1 MPTVPSSFVPQAN
14 LQDGGEVPLQAPGV
28 EPVRN
33 LAADQQVQLGEAMT
47 RAGNVAWNVGSNIQ
61 DKIDEAGAKAADV
74 QFLQS
79 TQQLLNGQN
88 GYMNMQGVDAESN
101 FQAVNDAM
109 IQSASG
115 IADGLKNDTQKQM
128 FKQAASRNLLA
139 FQGQILNHRN
149 KQVQVLAVT
158 AAEARTNE
166 YVGLAVNDYNKR
178 NQAADVVVNG
188 VTTKIPVGSFNANV
202 GVAMAEVREIGRLQ
216 GFAENSAQMKQ
227 LETKVWSQ
235 VATGV
240 TNRLMIDGKYQ
251 SAMNYVKEQ
260 NKAGHLDTNTADSLL
275 KSIDANIDR
284 IAPTEIAS
292 NIWST
297 GVADSQTTGG
307 YQLPIEGAKMTI
319 PEDGAE
325 YGIDIDAAPGTPVL
339 APFDGTITSVA
350 TTNGVTDI
358 VMTMDDGVMVKMSGL
373 ADADMIEAGQR
384 MVVGEQL
391 STARKEPMR
400 YEMTKNGKSIDP
412 RNANNENPKINREK
426 AKPPETVQEALKLVT
441 EQITDPTLRAR
452 AKASVIEQNEQ
463 QQAYAKEQYMQIYN
477 SVTDMNVAEIN
488 PVLFSKLSPKDQQFA
503 LAKQRERNDLDFEVQ
518 LAENPE
524 ILTKEWVFEN
534 RELMTKKTY
543 SDLLTKI
550 NSKDFAQT
558 QAKEKFDNEIFEI
571 ELINSGRANLV
582 YPKSE
587 EDKIARLILQ
597 RKTKDRINQSGAK
610 TPLEVREVMDRL
622 FLDTASVSD
631 ALDDTTNVIVGSMT
645 EAQRTN
651 AYYTINGVEISLAVY
666 RDWERRGN
674 AQLLQNKKDLAQ
686 KELEI
691 QQKENPNVKIKAKEV
706 RLDEDEKMTQEEI
719 MRWYNLE
726 TQKTRPEPQRQM
738 NHGRAGS
745 FRGFG
750 L

>member
-14 LQDGGEVPLQAPGV
+14 LQDGGDVPLQAPGV

-33 LAADQQVQLGEAMT
+33 LAADQEVQLGEAMT
-47 RAGNVAWNVGSNIQ
+47 RAGNVAWSVGSNIR
-61 DKIDEAGAKAADV
+61 DAIDEAGAKAADV

-79 TQQLLNGQN
+79 IQQLLNGQN

-139 FQGQILNHRN
+139 FQGQVLNHRN

-178 NQAADVVVNG
+178 NQTADVVVNG

-202 GVAMAEVREIGRLQ
+202 GVAMAEVKEIGRLQ

-260 NKAGHLDTNTADSLL
+260 NKANHLDTNTADSLL

-284 IAPTEIAS
+284 VAPSEIAS

-297 GVADSQTTGG
+297 GIADSQTTGG
-307 YQLPIEGAKMTI
+307 FQMPMVGTITI
-319 PEDGAE
+319 PEGGAQN
-325 YGIDIDAAPGTPVL
+325 GIYIDAAPDTDVL
-339 APFDGTITSVA
+339 SPFDGMVESV
-350 TTNGVTDI
+350 TTTDGVTDI
-358 VMTMDDGVMVKMSGL
+358 VMVMDDGVKIKMSGL
-373 ADADMIEAGQR
+373 ASADMVEVGQR
-384 MVVGEQL
+384 LVTGEVL

-400 YEMTKNGKSIDP
+400 YQAEKNGKPIDP
-412 RNANNENPKINREK
+412 RNLNSQNPNINRENV
-426 AKPPETVQEALKLVT
+426 KPPETRQEALRLVT
-441 EQITDPTLRAR
+441 EQVSNPAMRAR
-452 AKASVIEQNEQ
+452 AKASVIEQDEQ
-463 QQAYAKEQYMQIYN
+463 KQAYEKEQYKAMFN
-477 SVTDMNVAEIN
+477 SVMSGDPSKID
-488 PVLFSKLSPKDQQFA
+488 PVTYGLLKPSDQKLVTEKIQ
-503 LAKQRERNDLDFEVQ
+503 KENDLNFQVQ

-524 ILTKEWVFEN
+524 ILTKEWLFEN
-534 RELMTKKTY
+534 RDFMSRETY
-543 SDLLTKI
+543 TSLTKEL
-550 NSKDFAQT
+550 NTKDFAAT
-558 QAKEKFDNEIFEI
+558 QAKASFDVGILEV
-571 ELINSGRANLV
+571 ELINSGRSNLV
-582 YPKSE
+582 NPKSD

-597 RKTKDRINQSGAK
+597 QSIKDAVYQSKAK
-610 TPLEVREVMDRL
+610 TPLEVREVIDRV
-622 FLDTASVSD
+622 FLDTASVGD
-631 ALDDTTNVIVGSMT
+631 AGFDTTNVIVKSMT
-645 EAQRTN
+645 EEKRTT
-651 AYYTINGVEISLAVY
+651 AYYTIQGVEIPLSVY
-666 RDWERRGN
+666 RDYERRGN

-691 QQKENPNVKIKAKEV
+691 QQKENPNIKIKAKEI

-719 MRWYNLE
+719 MKWYNLE
-726 TQKTRPEPQRQM
+726 TPPPEKR
-738 NHGRAGS
+738 RRT

-750 L
+750 NE

>member
-14 LQDGGEVPLQAPGV
+14 LQDGGDVPLQAPGV

-33 LAADQQVQLGEAMT
+33 LAADQEVQLGEAMT

-61 DKIDEAGAKAADV
+61 DAIDEAGAKAADV

-166 YVGLAVNDYNKR
+166 YVGLAVNDYDKR
-178 NQAADVVVNG
+178 NQTADVVVNG

-202 GVAMAEVREIGRLQ
+202 GVAMAEVKEIGRLQ
-216 GFAENSAQMKQ
+216 GFAENSAQMKE

-240 TNRLMIDGKYQ
+240 TSRLMIDGKYQ

-260 NKAGHLDTNTADSLL
+260 NKAGHLDMKTADSLM
-275 KSIDANIDR
+275 SSVDANIKR
-284 IAPTEIAS
+284 IAPTQIAS
-292 NIWST
+292 NIWSS
-297 GVADSQTTGG
+297 GIADSQTTGG
-307 YQLPIEGAKMTI
+307 YQLPIDGAKMTI

-339 APFDGTITSVA
+339 APFDGTVTSIA

-373 ADADMIEAGQR
+373 ADANMVEAGQR
-384 MVVGEQL
+384 LVTGEQL

-400 YEMTKNGKSIDP
+400 YEMTKNGKLIDP

-426 AKPPETVQEALKLVT
+426 AKPPETLQDALRLVT
-441 EQITDPTLRAR
+441 EQVSDPAMRAQ
-452 AKASVIEQNEQ
+452 AKASVIKQHDQ
-463 QQAYAKEQYMQIYN
+463 QQAYAKEQYLAVFN
-477 SVTDMNVAEIN
+477 SVIDKNVAEIN
-488 PVLFSKLSPKDQQFA
+488 PVLFGQLSPEDQELFTK
-503 LAKQRERNDLDFEVQ
+503 KQRERNDLDFEVQ
-518 LAENPE
+518 LAQNPK
-524 ILTKEWVFEN
+524 ILTPEWLKDN
-534 RELMTKKTY
+534 APNMTKQTY
-543 SDLLTKI
+543 VSLLKEM
-550 NSKDFAQT
+550 NSKDFKENQN
-558 QAKEKFDNEIFEI
+558 QASFDAGVLDV
-571 ELINSGRANLV
+571 ELINNGLSDLV
-582 YPKSE
+582 DSKN
-587 EDKIARLILQ
+587 EDKKRQYLILSQ
-597 RKTKDRINQSGAK
+597 SIKQAIYVEQKGRKPLDPNEKRDIIRKKLLDRATVTIGWDNPGVPVA
-610 TPLEVREVMDRL
+610 
-622 FLDTASVSD
+622 
-631 ALDDTTNVIVGSMT
+631 SMT
-645 EAQRTN
+645 AEQLRSAIYPIAGIDIPAQDYALIVQAAGANTLSDQEIAQ
-651 AYYTINGVEISLAVY
+651 AYK
-666 RDWERRGN
+666 
-674 AQLLQNKKDLAQ
+674 QM
-686 KELEI
+686 
-691 QQKENPNVKIKAKEV
+691 KAK
-706 RLDEDEKMTQEEI
+706 K
-719 MRWYNLE
+719 
-726 TQKTRPEPQRQM
+726 
-738 NHGRAGS
+738 
-745 FRGFG
+745 
-750 L
+750 

>member
-14 LQDGGEVPLQAPGV
+14 LQDGGDVPLQAPGV

-33 LAADQQVQLGEAMT
+33 LAADQEVQLGEAMT

-61 DKIDEAGAKAADV
+61 DAIDEAGAKAADV

-79 TQQLLNGQN
+79 IQQLLNGQN

-101 FQAVNDAM
+101 FQAVNDSM

-178 NQAADVVVNG
+178 NQTADVVVNG

-202 GVAMAEVREIGRLQ
+202 GVAMAEVKEIGRLQ

-260 NKAGHLDTNTADSLL
+260 NKANHLDTNTADSLL

-284 IAPTEIAS
+284 VAPSEIAS

-307 YQLPIEGAKMTI
+307 FQMPMVGTITI
-319 PEDGAE
+319 PEGGAQN
-325 YGIDIDAAPGTPVL
+325 GIYIDAAPGTDVL
-339 APFDGTITSVA
+339 SPFDGVVELIT
-350 TTNGVTDI
+350 TTDGVTEI
-358 VMTMDDGVMVKMSGL
+358 VMKMDDGVMVKMSGL
-373 ADADMIEAGQR
+373 ASADMVEAGQR
-384 MVVGEQL
+384 LVTGEVL

-400 YEMTKNGKSIDP
+400 YQAEKNGKAIDP
-412 RNANNENPKINREK
+412 RNLNSQNPNINREN
-426 AKPPETVQEALKLVT
+426 AKPPETEQEARKIAT
-441 EQITDPTLRAR
+441 EQIPDPAMRAQ
-452 AKASVIEQNEQ
+452 AIASITKQNEQ
-463 QQAYAKEQYMQIYN
+463 QQAYAKEQYMELFN
-477 SVTDMNVAEIN
+477 SVIDMNVAEMN
-488 PVLFSKLSPKDQQFA
+488 PILFGRLSPKDQRFA
-503 LAKQRERNDLDFEVQ
+503 LVEQRERNDLDFEVQ

-524 ILTKEWVFEN
+524 ILTEEWVFKN

-543 SDLLTKI
+543 SDLRKKI

-610 TPLEVREVMDRL
+610 TPLEVREVMDRV
-622 FLDTASVSD
+622 FLDTASVGD
-631 ALDDTTNVIVGSMT
+631 AGADTTNVIVASMT
-645 EAQRTN
+645 EAQRTT
-651 AYYTINGVEISLAVY
+651 AYYTINGLEIPLAVY
-666 RDWERRGN
+666 GDIERKGN
-674 AQLLQNKKDLAQ
+674 AKAL
-686 KELEI
+686 ELK
-691 QQKENPNVKIKAKEV
+691 QAKNPNIKGLK
-706 RLDEDEKMTQEEI
+706 LDEDEKVTQEEVVQAYKA
-719 MRWYNLE
+719 MTE
-726 TQKTRPEPQRQM
+726 KTKVKTQLSKPNRMP
-738 NHGRAGS
+738 
-745 FRGFG
+745 GFEI
-750 L
+750 

>member
-14 LQDGGEVPLQAPGV
+14 LQDGNMVPLQAPGV

-33 LAADQQVQLGEAMT
+33 IAADQQVQLGQAMT

-61 DKIDEAGAKAADV
+61 DAIDEAGAKAADV

-178 NQAADVVVNG
+178 NQTADVVVNG
-188 VTTKIPVGSFNANV
+188 VSTKIPVGSFNANV
-202 GVAMAEVREIGRLQ
+202 GVAMAEVKEIGRLQ
-216 GFAENSAQMKQ
+216 GFAENSVQMKE

-260 NKAGHLDTNTADSLL
+260 NKAGHLDMKTADSLMS
-275 KSIDANIDR
+275 SIDANIDR
-284 IAPTEIAS
+284 IAPTQIAS

-297 GVADSQTTGG
+297 GIGDSQTTGG

-325 YGIDIDAAPGTPVL
+325 YGIDIDAPPSTPVL
-339 APFDGTITSVA
+339 SPFDGTVTSIA

-373 ADADMIEAGQR
+373 ADADMVEAGQR

-426 AKPPETVQEALKLVT
+426 AKPPETLQDALRLVT
-441 EQITDPTLRAR
+441 EQVTDPTMRAR
-452 AKASVIEQNEQ
+452 AKASVTEQYEQ
-463 QQAYAKEQYMQIYN
+463 QQAYAKEQYQAIFN
-477 SVTDMNVAEIN
+477 SVIDKNVDEIN
-488 PVLFSKLSPKDQQFA
+488 PEIFGKLKPADREFFTKK
-503 LAKQRERNDLDFEVQ
+503 LKERNDLDFEVQ
-518 LAENPE
+518 LAENPQ
-524 ILTKEWVFEN
+524 ILTKEWLFEN
-534 RELMTKKTY
+534 RKDMTTQTYISLTKELNSAGFKDKQSDAKVNADQLNETLYRNGLNDLANPKSGDAAQASASLYLRNSINQQIAIEQTRTKQKLSTDQIQEIIDKNIMNRGTKMGMWGGAGDKPIASLKRSEQAELGGDAFVSVQGINIPIADYKSAYNSYVKKHKRDPSDFELMGVFKIMQSNTK
-543 SDLLTKI
+543 
-550 NSKDFAQT
+550 
-558 QAKEKFDNEIFEI
+558 
-571 ELINSGRANLV
+571 
-582 YPKSE
+582 
-587 EDKIARLILQ
+587 
-597 RKTKDRINQSGAK
+597 
-610 TPLEVREVMDRL
+610 
-622 FLDTASVSD
+622 
-631 ALDDTTNVIVGSMT
+631 
-645 EAQRTN
+645 
-651 AYYTINGVEISLAVY
+651 
-666 RDWERRGN
+666 
-674 AQLLQNKKDLAQ
+674 
-686 KELEI
+686 
-691 QQKENPNVKIKAKEV
+691 
-706 RLDEDEKMTQEEI
+706 
-719 MRWYNLE
+719 
-726 TQKTRPEPQRQM
+726 
-738 NHGRAGS
+738 
-745 FRGFG
+745 
-750 L
+750 

>member
-14 LQDGGEVPLQAPGV
+14 LQDGGDVPLQAPGV

-33 LAADQQVQLGEAMT
+33 LAADQEVQLGEAMT

-61 DKIDEAGAKAADV
+61 DAIDEAGAKAADV

-79 TQQLLNGQN
+79 IQQLLNGQN

-101 FQAVNDAM
+101 FQAVNDSM

-178 NQAADVVVNG
+178 NQTADVVVNG

-260 NKAGHLDTNTADSLL
+260 NKANHLDTNTADSLL

-284 IAPTEIAS
+284 VAPSEIAS

-307 YQLPIEGAKMTI
+307 FQMPMVGTITI
-319 PEDGAE
+319 PEGGAQN
-325 YGIDIDAAPGTPVL
+325 GIYIDAAPGTDVL
-339 APFDGTITSVA
+339 SPFDGVVELIT
-350 TTNGVTDI
+350 TTDGVTEI
-358 VMTMDDGVMVKMSGL
+358 VMKMDDGVMVKMSGL
-373 ADADMIEAGQR
+373 ASADMVEAGQR
-384 MVVGEQL
+384 LVTGEVL

-400 YEMTKNGKSIDP
+400 YQAEKNGKAIDP
-412 RNANNENPKINREK
+412 RNLNSQNPNINREN
-426 AKPPETVQEALKLVT
+426 AKPPETEQEARKIAT
-441 EQITDPTLRAR
+441 EQIPDPAMRAQ
-452 AKASVIEQNEQ
+452 AIASITKQNEQ
-463 QQAYAKEQYMQIYN
+463 QQAYAKEQYMELFN
-477 SVTDMNVAEIN
+477 SVIDMNVAEMN
-488 PVLFSKLSPKDQQFA
+488 PILFGRLSPKDQRFA
-503 LAKQRERNDLDFEVQ
+503 LVEQRERNDLDFEVQ

-524 ILTKEWVFEN
+524 ILTEEWVFKN

-543 SDLLTKI
+543 SDLRKKI

-610 TPLEVREVMDRL
+610 TPLEVREVMDRV
-622 FLDTASVSD
+622 FLDTASVGD
-631 ALDDTTNVIVGSMT
+631 AGADTTNVIVASMT
-645 EAQRTN
+645 EAQRTT
-651 AYYTINGVEISLAVY
+651 AYYTINGLEIPLAVY
-666 RDWERRGN
+666 GDIERKGN
-674 AQLLQNKKDLAQ
+674 AKAL
-686 KELEI
+686 ELK
-691 QQKENPNVKIKAKEV
+691 QAKNPNIKGLK
-706 RLDEDEKMTQEEI
+706 LDEDEKVTQEEVVQAYKA
-719 MRWYNLE
+719 MTE
-726 TQKTRPEPQRQM
+726 KTKVKTQLSKPNRMP
-738 NHGRAGS
+738 
-745 FRGFG
+745 GFEI
-750 L
+750 

>member
-33 LAADQQVQLGEAMT
+33 LAADQEVQLGEAMT

-61 DKIDEAGAKAADV
+61 DAIDEAGAKAADV

-101 FQAVNDAM
+101 FQAVNDSM

-139 FQGQILNHRN
+139 FQGQVLNHRN

-178 NQAADVVVNG
+178 NQTADVVVNG

-202 GVAMAEVREIGRLQ
+202 GVAMAEVKEIGRLQ

-284 IAPTEIAS
+284 VAPSEIAS

-307 YQLPIEGAKMTI
+307 FQMPMVGTITI
-319 PEDGAE
+319 PEDGAQN
-325 YGIDIDAAPGTPVL
+325 GIYIDAAPDTDVL
-339 APFDGTITSVA
+339 SPFDGVVELIT
-350 TTNGVTDI
+350 TTDGVTEI
-358 VMTMDDGVMVKMSGL
+358 VMKMDDGVMIKMSGL
-373 ADADMIEAGQR
+373 ASADMVEAGQR
-384 MVVGEQL
+384 LVTGEVL

-400 YEMTKNGKSIDP
+400 YQAFKNNKPIDP
-412 RNANNENPKINREK
+412 RNLNSQNPNINREN
-426 AKPPETVQEALKLVT
+426 AKPPETEQEARKIAT
-441 EQITDPTLRAR
+441 EQIPDPAMRAQ
-452 AKASVIEQNEQ
+452 AIASITKQNEQ
-463 QQAYAKEQYMQIYN
+463 QQAYAKEQYMEIYN
-477 SVTDMNVAEIN
+477 SVIDMNVAEMN
-488 PVLFSKLSPKDQQFA
+488 PILFGRLSPKDQQFA
-503 LAKQRERNDLDFEVQ
+503 LKEQRERNDLDFEVQ

-534 RELMTKKTY
+534 RELMTKQTY

-610 TPLEVREVMDRL
+610 TPLEVREVMDRV
-622 FLDTASVSD
+622 FLDTASVGVAGS
-631 ALDDTTNVIVGSMT
+631 DTTNVIVGSMT
-645 EAQRTN
+645 EAQRTT
-651 AYYTINGVEISLAVY
+651 AYYTINGLEIPLAVY
-666 RDWERRGN
+666 GDIERKGN
-674 AQLLQNKKDLAQ
+674 AKAL
-686 KELEI
+686 ELK
-691 QQKENPNVKIKAKEV
+691 QAKNPNIKGLK
-706 RLDEDEKMTQEEI
+706 LDEDEKVTQEEVVQAYKA
-719 MRWYNLE
+719 MTE
-726 TQKTRPEPQRQM
+726 KTKVKTQLSKPNRMP
-738 NHGRAGS
+738 
-745 FRGFG
+745 GFEI
-750 L
+750 

>member
-1 MPTVPSSFVPQAN
+1 MPTVPSSFVPQVN
-14 LQDGGEVPLQAPGV
+14 TQDGGMVPLQAPGV

-33 LAADQQVQLGEAMT
+33 IAADQQVQMGQAMT

-61 DKIDEAGAKAADV
+61 DAIDEAGAKAADV

-101 FQAVNDAM
+101 FQAVNDSM

-166 YVGLAVNDYNKR
+166 YVGLAVNDYDKR
-178 NQAADVVVNG
+178 NQTADVVVNG

-284 IAPTEIAS
+284 VAPSEIAS

-307 YQLPIEGAKMTI
+307 FQMPMVGAITI
-319 PEDGAE
+319 PEGGAQN
-325 YGIDIDAAPGTPVL
+325 GIYIDAAPDTDVL
-339 APFDGTITSVA
+339 SPFDGVVESIT
-350 TTNGVTDI
+350 TTDGVTEI
-358 VMTMDDGVMVKMSGL
+358 VMKMDDGVMVKMSGL
-373 ADADMIEAGQR
+373 ASADMVEAGQR
-384 MVVGEQL
+384 LVTGEVL

-400 YEMTKNGKSIDP
+400 YQAEKNGKAIDP
-412 RNANNENPKINREK
+412 RNLNSQNPNINREN
-426 AKPPETVQEALKLVT
+426 AKPPETEQEARKIAT
-441 EQITDPTLRAR
+441 EQIPDPAMRAQ
-452 AKASVIEQNEQ
+452 AIASITKQYEQ
-463 QQAYAKEQYMQIYN
+463 QQAYAKEQYMEVYN
-477 SVTDMNVAEIN
+477 SVIDMDVAKIN
-488 PVLFSKLSPKDQQFA
+488 PALWNKLSPKDQRLA
-503 LAKQRERNDLDFEVQ
+503 LEEQRKRNDLDFELQ

-534 RELMTKKTY
+534 RELMTKQTRI
-543 SDLLTKI
+543 DLLTKI
-550 NSKDFAQT
+550 NSAGFKDKQSD
-558 QAKEKFDNEIFEI
+558 AKVNADQLNET
-571 ELINSGRANLV
+571 LYRNGLNDLAN
-582 YPKSE
+582 PKSG
-587 EDKIARLILQ
+587 DAAQASASLYLRNS
-597 RKTKDRINQSGAK
+597 INQQIAIEQTRTKQKLSTDQIQEIIDKNIMNRGTKMGMWGGAGDK
-610 TPLEVREVMDRL
+610 PI
-622 FLDTASVSD
+622 ASLKRSEQAELGGDAFVSVQGINIPIAD
-631 ALDDTTNVIVGSMT
+631 YKS
-645 EAQRTN
+645 
-651 AYYTINGVEISLAVY
+651 AYNSYVKKHKRDPSDFELMGVFKIMQSK
-666 RDWERRGN
+666 
-674 AQLLQNKKDLAQ
+674 NK
-686 KELEI
+686 
-691 QQKENPNVKIKAKEV
+691 
-706 RLDEDEKMTQEEI
+706 
-719 MRWYNLE
+719 
-726 TQKTRPEPQRQM
+726 
-738 NHGRAGS
+738 
-745 FRGFG
+745 
-750 L
+750 

>member
-14 LQDGGEVPLQAPGV
+14 LQDGGDVPLQAPGV

-61 DKIDEAGAKAADV
+61 DAIDEAGAKAADV

-101 FQAVNDAM
+101 FQAVNDSM

-139 FQGQILNHRN
+139 FQGQVLNHRN

-178 NQAADVVVNG
+178 NQTADVVVNG

-216 GFAENSAQMKQ
+216 GFAENSAQMKE
-227 LETKVWSQ
+227 LERKVWSQ
-235 VATGV
+235 VTTGV

-307 YQLPIEGAKMTI
+307 FQMPMVGTITI
-319 PEDGAE
+319 PEGGAQN
-325 YGIDIDAAPGTPVL
+325 GIYIDAAPDTDVL
-339 APFDGTITSVA
+339 SPFDGVVELIT
-350 TTNGVTDI
+350 TTDGVTDI
-358 VMTMDDGVMVKMSGL
+358 VMIMDDGVKIKMSGL
-373 ADADMIEAGQR
+373 ASADMVEAGQR
-384 MVVGEQL
+384 LVTGEVL

-400 YEMTKNGKSIDP
+400 YQAFKNNKPIDP
-412 RNANNENPKINREK
+412 RNLNSQNPNINREN
-426 AKPPETVQEALKLVT
+426 AKPPETEQEARKIAT
-441 EQITDPTLRAR
+441 KQIPDLAMRAQ
-452 AKASVIEQNEQ
+452 AIASITKQYEQ
-463 QQAYAKEQYMQIYN
+463 QQAYAKEQYMEVFN
-477 SVTDMNVAEIN
+477 SVIDMNVAEMN
-488 PVLFSKLSPKDQQFA
+488 PILFGRLSPKDQRLA
-503 LAKQRERNDLDFEVQ
+503 LAEQRKRNDLDFELQ

-534 RELMTKKTY
+534 RELMTKQTRI
-543 SDLLTKI
+543 DLLTKI
-550 NSKDFAQT
+550 NSAGFKDKQSD
-558 QAKEKFDNEIFEI
+558 AKVNADQLNET
-571 ELINSGRANLV
+571 LYRNGLNDLANPNSGDVAQASASLYLRN
-582 YPKSE
+582 S
-587 EDKIARLILQ
+587 
-597 RKTKDRINQSGAK
+597 INQQINIEQTRLKRKLSIDEVQEIIDKNIMNRGTKMGMWGGAGDK
-610 TPLEVREVMDRL
+610 PI
-622 FLDTASVSD
+622 ASLKRSEQAELGGDAFVSVQGINIPIAD
-631 ALDDTTNVIVGSMT
+631 YKS
-645 EAQRTN
+645 
-651 AYYTINGVEISLAVY
+651 AYNSYVKKHKRDPSDFELMGVFKIM
-666 RDWERRGN
+666 
-674 AQLLQNKKDLAQ
+674 Q
-686 KELEI
+686 K
-691 QQKENPNVKIKAKEV
+691 QTK
-706 RLDEDEKMTQEEI
+706 
-719 MRWYNLE
+719 
-726 TQKTRPEPQRQM
+726 
-738 NHGRAGS
+738 
-745 FRGFG
+745 
-750 L
+750 

>member
-1 MPTVPSSFVPQAN
+1 
-14 LQDGGEVPLQAPGV
+14 
-28 EPVRN
+28 
-33 LAADQQVQLGEAMT
+33 VQLGEAMT

-61 DKIDEAGAKAADV
+61 DAIDEAGAKAADV

-115 IADGLKNDTQKQM
+115 IADGLKNNTQKQM

-149 KQVQVLAVT
+149 KQVQVLAIT
-158 AAEARTNE
+158 SAEARTNE

-178 NQAADVVVNG
+178 NQTADVVVNG

-240 TNRLMIDGKYQ
+240 TNRLMIDGKLQ

-307 YQLPIEGAKMTI
+307 FQMPMVGAITI
-319 PEDGAE
+319 PEGGAE
-325 YGIDIDAAPGTPVL
+325 NGVYIDAAPGTDVFS
-339 APFDGTITSVA
+339 PFDGMVESV
-350 TTNGVTDI
+350 TTTDGVTDI
-358 VMTMDDGVMVKMSGL
+358 VMVMDDGVKIKMSGL
-373 ADADMIEAGQR
+373 ASADMVEPGQR
-384 MVVGEQL
+384 LVTGEPL
-391 STARKEPMR
+391 STARKEPMQ
-400 YEMTKNGKSIDP
+400 YQAEKNGKPIDP
-412 RNANNENPKINREK
+412 RNLNSQNPNINREN
-426 AKPPETVQEALKLVT
+426 AKPPATEREARKIAT
-441 EQITDPTLRAR
+441 DQTPDPTLRAQVL
-452 AKASVIEQNEQ
+452 ASVTKQYEQ
-463 QQAYAKEQYMQIYN
+463 QQAYAKEQYMEVFN
-477 SVTDMNVAEIN
+477 SVIDMNVAEIN
-488 PVLFSKLSPKDQQFA
+488 PILFGRLSPADQRFA
-503 LAKQRERNDLDFEVQ
+503 LAEQRERNDLDFEVQ

-543 SDLLTKI
+543 IDLTKES
-550 NSKDFAQT
+550 NSAEFKNKQSD
-558 QAKEKFDNEIFEI
+558 AKVNADQLNET
-571 ELINSGRANLV
+571 LYRNGLNDLAS
-582 YPKSE
+582 PKSGDDAQASASLYLRNSINQQIAIE
-587 EDKIARLILQ
+587 QTRLKRKPTIDEIQKIIDRNIINRGTIEYFLSDIPGKMPIASLSRAQQAERSGEAFVPIQGIDIPLEDYKGVYNSLVKKYGRQPSDFELLKVFANTQ
-597 RKTKDRINQSGAK
+597 RKPK
-610 TPLEVREVMDRL
+610 
-622 FLDTASVSD
+622 
-631 ALDDTTNVIVGSMT
+631 
-645 EAQRTN
+645 
-651 AYYTINGVEISLAVY
+651 
-666 RDWERRGN
+666 
-674 AQLLQNKKDLAQ
+674 
-686 KELEI
+686 
-691 QQKENPNVKIKAKEV
+691 
-706 RLDEDEKMTQEEI
+706 
-719 MRWYNLE
+719 
-726 TQKTRPEPQRQM
+726 
-738 NHGRAGS
+738 
-745 FRGFG
+745 
-750 L
+750 

>member
-33 LAADQQVQLGEAMT
+33 LAADQEIQMGQAMT

-61 DKIDEAGAKAADV
+61 DAIDEAGAKAADV

-139 FQGQILNHRN
+139 FQGQVLNHRN
-149 KQVQVLAVT
+149 KQVQVLAIT
-158 AAEARTNE
+158 SAEARTNE

-178 NQAADVVVNG
+178 NQTADVVVNG

-284 IAPTEIAS
+284 VAPTEIAS

-307 YQLPIEGAKMTI
+307 FQMPMVGAITI
-319 PEDGAE
+319 PEGGAKNGV
-325 YGIDIDAAPGTPVL
+325 YIDAAPGTDVL
-339 APFDGTITSVA
+339 SPFDGMVESV
-350 TTNGVTDI
+350 TTTDGVTDI
-358 VMTMDDGVMVKMSGL
+358 VMVMDDGVKIKMSGL
-373 ADADMIEAGQR
+373 ASADMVEVGQR
-384 MVVGEQL
+384 LVTGEPL
-391 STARKEPMR
+391 STAREEPMQ
-400 YEMTKNGKSIDP
+400 YQAEKNGKPIDP
-412 RNANNENPKINREK
+412 RNLNSQNPNINREN
-426 AKPPETVQEALKLVT
+426 AKPPETEQEALKIAT
-441 EQITDPTLRAR
+441 EQIPDLTMRAR
-452 AKASVIEQNEQ
+452 AKASIIEQREQ
-463 QQAYAKEQYMQIYN
+463 QQAYAKEQYMAVFN
-477 SVTDMNVAEIN
+477 SVIDMNVAEIN
-488 PVLFSKLSPKDQQFA
+488 PALYNKLSPKDKQFV
-503 LAKQRERNDLDFEVQ
+503 LAEQRKRNDLDFEVQ

-524 ILTKEWVFEN
+524 ILTEEWVFEN
-534 RELMTKKTY
+534 RELMTKETRK
-543 SDLLTKI
+543 DLLNKI
-550 NSKDFAQT
+550 KSKDFALT
-558 QAKEKFDNEIFEI
+558 QAEASFDRGVLEV
-571 ELINSGRANLV
+571 ELINNGLSNLV
-582 YPKSE
+582 NPISE
-587 EDKIARLILQ
+587 EDKQAFLILQ
-597 RKTKDRINQSGAK
+597 QTIKNAIYQKQVSQKTTLSPLEKREVIDRI
-610 TPLEVREVMDRL
+610 LLDR
-622 FLDTASVSD
+622 ASIGD
-631 ALDDTTNVIVGSMT
+631 AGYDTTNVVVGSMT
-645 EAQRTN
+645 EEKRTT
-651 AYYTINGVEISLAVY
+651 AYYTIQGVEIPLSAY
-666 RDWERRGN
+666 RDIERKGN
-674 AQLLQNKKDLAQ
+674 EALLKLGINSK
-686 KELEI
+686 
-691 QQKENPNVKIKAKEV
+691 V
-706 RLDEDEKMTQEEI
+706 TQEEV
-719 MRWYNLE
+719 MQAYKAMTE
-726 TQKTRPEPQRQM
+726 KPKRQSTPIDRM
-738 NHGRAGS
+738 PVYVPS
-745 FRGFG
+745 SGFG
-750 L
+750 IR

>member
-1 MPTVPSSFVPQAN
+1 MPTVPSSFVPQVN
-14 LQDGGEVPLQAPGV
+14 TQDGGMVPLQAPGV

-33 LAADQQVQLGEAMT
+33 IAADQQVQMGQAMT

-61 DKIDEAGAKAADV
+61 DAIDEAGAKAADV

-115 IADGLKNDTQKQM
+115 ISDGLKNDTQKQM

-139 FQGQILNHRN
+139 FQGQVLNHRN

-166 YVGLAVNDYNKR
+166 YVGLAVNDYDKR
-178 NQAADVVVNG
+178 NQTADVVVNG

-260 NKAGHLDTNTADSLL
+260 NKANHLDTNTADSLL

-284 IAPTEIAS
+284 IAPSEIAS

-307 YQLPIEGAKMTI
+307 FQMPMVGTITI
-319 PEDGAE
+319 PEGGAQN
-325 YGIDIDAAPGTPVL
+325 GIYIDAAPGTDVL
-339 APFDGTITSVA
+339 SPFDGVVELIT
-350 TTNGVTDI
+350 TTDGVTDI
-358 VMTMDDGVMVKMSGL
+358 VMIMDDGVKIKMSGL
-373 ADADMIEAGQR
+373 ASADMVEAGQR
-384 MVVGEQL
+384 LVTGEVL

-400 YEMTKNGKSIDP
+400 YQAEKNGKPIDP
-412 RNANNENPKINREK
+412 RNLNSQNPNINREN
-426 AKPPETVQEALKLVT
+426 AKPPETEQEARKIAT
-441 EQITDPTLRAR
+441 EQIPDPAMRAQ
-452 AKASVIEQNEQ
+452 AIASITKQNEQ
-463 QQAYAKEQYMQIYN
+463 QQAYAKEQYMELFN
-477 SVTDMNVAEIN
+477 SVIDMNVAEIN
-488 PVLFSKLSPKDQQFA
+488 PVLWSKLSPKDQRLA
-503 LAKQRERNDLDFEVQ
+503 LKEQRDRNDLDFELQ

-534 RELMTKKTY
+534 RELMTKQTRI
-543 SDLLTKI
+543 DLLTKI
-550 NSKDFAQT
+550 NSKDFAET
-558 QAKEKFDNEIFEI
+558 QAKASFDVGILEV
-571 ELINSGRANLV
+571 ELINSGRSNLV
-582 YPKSE
+582 NPKS
-587 EDKIARLILQ
+587 DKDKNARLILQ
-597 RKTKDRINQSGAK
+597 QTIKNAVYQSKAK
-610 TPLEVREVMDRL
+610 TPLEVREVIDRV
-622 FLDTASVSD
+622 FLDTASVGD
-631 ALDDTTNVIVGSMT
+631 AGSDTTNVIVGSMT
-645 EAQRTN
+645 EAERTT
-651 AYYTINGVEISLAVY
+651 AYYTMNGVEIPLSVY
-666 RDWERRGN
+666 RDYERKGN

-719 MRWYNLE
+719 MKWYNLE
-726 TQKTRPEPQRQM
+726 TQKTTPEKR
-738 NHGRAGS
+738 RKT
-745 FRGFG
+745 FRGLG
-750 L
+750 I

>member
-33 LAADQQVQLGEAMT
+33 LAADQEVQMGQAMT

-61 DKIDEAGAKAADV
+61 DAIDEAGAKAADV

-101 FQAVNDAM
+101 FQAVNDSM

-139 FQGQILNHRN
+139 FQGQVLNHRN

-178 NQAADVVVNG
+178 NQTADVVVNG

-202 GVAMAEVREIGRLQ
+202 GVAMAEVKEIGRLQ

-284 IAPTEIAS
+284 VAPSEIAS
-292 NIWST
+292 NVWST
-297 GVADSQTTGG
+297 GVADSKTTGG
-307 YQLPIEGAKMTI
+307 YQPPIEGAKTI
-319 PEDGAE
+319 IPDAGAK

-339 APFDGTITSVA
+339 SPFDGTVESIT
-350 TTNGVTDI
+350 TTDGVTEI
-358 VMTMDDGVMVKMSGL
+358 VMKMDDGVMVKMSGL
-373 ADADMIEAGQR
+373 ADANMVEAGQR
-384 MVVGEQL
+384 LVTGEQL
-391 STARKEPMR
+391 STARKESMR
-400 YEMTKNGKSIDP
+400 YQAFKNNKPIDP
-412 RNANNENPKINREK
+412 RNLNNENPNIDREN
-426 AKPPETVQEALKLVT
+426 AKPPETLQEARKIIT
-441 EQITDPTLRAR
+441 EQTPDPTLRAR
-452 AKASVIEQNEQ
+452 AIASATEQYEQ
-463 QQAYAKEQYMQIYN
+463 QQAYAKEQYMAIYN

-488 PVLFSKLSPKDQQFA
+488 PILFGKLSPKDQQFA
-503 LAKQRERNDLDFEVQ
+503 LKEQRERNDLDFEIQ

-534 RELMTKKTY
+534 RELMTKQTRI
-543 SDLLTKI
+543 DLLTKI
-550 NSKDFAQT
+550 NSKDFAET
-558 QAKEKFDNEIFEI
+558 QAKASFDLGILEVA
-571 ELINSGRANLV
+571 LINSGRSNLV
-582 YPKSE
+582 NPKSD

-597 RKTKDRINQSGAK
+597 QSIKDAVYQSKAK
-610 TPLEVREVMDRL
+610 TPLEVREVIDRV
-622 FLDTASVSD
+622 FLDTASVGD
-631 ALDDTTNVIVGSMT
+631 AGADTTNVIVKSMT
-645 EAQRTN
+645 EAQRTT
-651 AYYTINGVEISLAVY
+651 AYYTINGLEIPLAVY
-666 RDWERRGN
+666 GDIERKGN
-674 AQLLQNKKDLAQ
+674 AKAL
-686 KELEI
+686 ELK
-691 QQKENPNVKIKAKEV
+691 QAKNPNIKGLK
-706 RLDEDEKMTQEEI
+706 LDEDEKVTQEEI
-719 MRWYNLE
+719 VQAYKAMTE
-726 TQKTRPEPQRQM
+726 KTKVKKQLSKPNRMP
-738 NHGRAGS
+738 
-745 FRGFG
+745 GFEI
-750 L
+750 

>member
-61 DKIDEAGAKAADV
+61 DAIDEAGAKAADV

-178 NQAADVVVNG
+178 NQTADVVVNG

-260 NKAGHLDTNTADSLL
+260 NKANHLDTNTADSLL

-284 IAPTEIAS
+284 VAPSEIAS

-307 YQLPIEGAKMTI
+307 FQMPMVGAITI
-319 PEDGAE
+319 PEGGAQN
-325 YGIDIDAAPGTPVL
+325 GIYIDAAPDTDVL
-339 APFDGTITSVA
+339 SPFDGVVELIT
-350 TTNGVTDI
+350 TTDGVTEI
-358 VMTMDDGVMVKMSGL
+358 VMKMDDGVMVKMSGL
-373 ADADMIEAGQR
+373 ASADMVEAGQR
-384 MVVGEQL
+384 LVTGEVL

-400 YEMTKNGKSIDP
+400 YQAFKNDKPTDP
-412 RNANNENPKINREK
+412 RNLNNENPKINREK
-426 AKPPETVQEALKLVT
+426 AKLPETVQEALNLATEQIPNPTLRAQVKASIIKQDEQKQAYEEEQYKAMFNSVMNGDLTKIDPVIYGNLRPSDQKLVT
-441 EQITDPTLRAR
+441 EKVQ
-452 AKASVIEQNEQ
+452 
-463 QQAYAKEQYMQIYN
+463 KE
-477 SVTDMNVAEIN
+477 
-488 PVLFSKLSPKDQQFA
+488 
-503 LAKQRERNDLDFEVQ
+503 NDLNFQVQ

-524 ILTKEWVFEN
+524 ILTKEWLFEN
-534 RELMTKKTY
+534 RDFMSRETYRDFTKEL
-543 SDLLTKI
+543 D
-550 NSKDFAQT
+550 SKDFAAT
-558 QAKEKFDNEIFEI
+558 QAKASFDVGILEVA
-571 ELINSGRANLV
+571 LINSGRSNLV
-582 YPKSE
+582 NPKSD
-587 EDKIARLILQ
+587 EDKNARLILQ
-597 RKTKDRINQSGAK
+597 Q
-610 TPLEVREVMDRL
+610 
-622 FLDTASVSD
+622 
-631 ALDDTTNVIVGSMT
+631 
-645 EAQRTN
+645 
-651 AYYTINGVEISLAVY
+651 
-666 RDWERRGN
+666 
-674 AQLLQNKKDLAQ
+674 
-686 KELEI
+686 
-691 QQKENPNVKIKAKEV
+691 KIKVISKNCK
-706 RLDEDEKMTQEEI
+706 RNTF
-719 MRWYNLE
+719 
-726 TQKTRPEPQRQM
+726 RQ
-738 NHGRAGS
+738 
-745 FRGFG
+745 
-750 L
+750 LY

>member
-14 LQDGGEVPLQAPGV
+14 LQDGGDVPLQAPGV

-33 LAADQQVQLGEAMT
+33 LAADQEVQLGEAMT

-61 DKIDEAGAKAADV
+61 DAIDEAGAKAADV

-115 IADGLKNDTQKQM
+115 ISDGLKNDTQKQM

-139 FQGQILNHRN
+139 FQGQVLNHRN

-166 YVGLAVNDYNKR
+166 YVGLAVNDYDKR
-178 NQAADVVVNG
+178 NQTADVVVNG

-202 GVAMAEVREIGRLQ
+202 GVAMAEVKEIGRLQ

-260 NKAGHLDTNTADSLL
+260 NKANHLDTNTADSLL

-284 IAPTEIAS
+284 VAPLEIAS

-297 GVADSQTTGG
+297 GVADSKTTGG
-307 YQLPIEGAKMTI
+307 YQPPIEGAKMTI

-339 APFDGTITSVA
+339 APFDGTVTSIA

-373 ADADMIEAGQR
+373 ADADMVEAGQR
-384 MVVGEQL
+384 LVTGEQL

-412 RNANNENPKINREK
+412 RNANNKNPNINREK
-426 AKPPETVQEALKLVT
+426 AKPPETLQDALKIVT

-452 AKASVIEQNEQ
+452 AKASVTEQYEQ
-463 QQAYAKEQYMQIYN
+463 QQAYAKEQYMEVFN
-477 SVTDMNVAEIN
+477 SVINMDVAKIN
-488 PVLFSKLSPKDQQFA
+488 PALYNMLSPADQK
-503 LAKQRERNDLDFEVQ
+503 LATEKQLKRNDLDFELQ

-534 RELMTKKTY
+534 RELMTKQTRI
-543 SDLLTKI
+543 DLLTKI
-550 NSKDFAQT
+550 NSKDFAET
-558 QAKEKFDNEIFEI
+558 QAKASFDVGILEV
-571 ELINSGRANLV
+571 ELINSGRSNLV
-582 YPKSE
+582 NPKSN
-587 EDKIARLILQ
+587 EDKNARLILQ
-597 RKTKDRINQSGAK
+597 QTIKNAVYQSRAK
-610 TPLEVREVMDRL
+610 TPLEVREVIDRVI
-622 FLDTASVSD
+622 LDTASTGD
-631 ALDDTTNVIVGSMT
+631 AFGDTTNVIVGSMT
-645 EAQRTN
+645 EAQRTT
-651 AYYTINGVEISLAVY
+651 AYYTMNGVEIPLSVY
-666 RDWERRGN
+666 RDYERRGN

-719 MRWYNLE
+719 MKWYNLE
-726 TQKTRPEPQRQM
+726 TQKTTPEKR
-738 NHGRAGS
+738 RKT
-745 FRGFG
+745 FRGLG
-750 L
+750 I

>member
-14 LQDGGEVPLQAPGV
+14 LQDGGDVPLQAPGV

-33 LAADQQVQLGEAMT
+33 LAADQEVQLGEAMT

-61 DKIDEAGAKAADV
+61 DAIDEAGAKAADV

-149 KQVQVLAVT
+149 KQVQVLAIT
-158 AAEARTNE
+158 SAEARTNE

-178 NQAADVVVNG
+178 NQTTDVVVNG

-260 NKAGHLDTNTADSLL
+260 NKANHLDTNTADSLL

-284 IAPTEIAS
+284 VAPSEIAS

-297 GVADSQTTGG
+297 GVADSKTTGG
-307 YQLPIEGAKMTI
+307 YQPPIEGAKIMI
-319 PEDGAE
+319 PDAGAE

-339 APFDGTITSVA
+339 APFDGTVTSIA

-373 ADADMIEAGQR
+373 ADADMVEAGQR
-384 MVVGEQL
+384 LVTGEQL

-426 AKPPETVQEALKLVT
+426 AKPPETLQDALRLVT
-441 EQITDPTLRAR
+441 EQVTDPTMRAR
-452 AKASVIEQNEQ
+452 AKASVTEQYEQ
-463 QQAYAKEQYMQIYN
+463 QQAYAKEQYQAIFN
-477 SVTDMNVAEIN
+477 SVIDKNVNEIN
-488 PVLFSKLSPKDQQFA
+488 PEIFGKLKPADQEFFTKK
-503 LAKQRERNDLDFEVQ
+503 LKERNDLDFEVQ
-518 LAENPE
+518 LAENPQ
-524 ILTKEWVFEN
+524 ILTKEWLFEN
-534 RELMTKKTY
+534 RKDMTQQTYISLTKELNSAGFKDKQSDAKVNADQLNETLYRNGLNDLANPKSGDAAQASASLYLRNSINQQINIEQTRTKQKLSTDQIQEIIDKNIMNRGTKMGMWGGAGDKPIASLKRSEQAELGGDAFVSVQGINIPIADYKSAYNSYVKKHKRDPSDFELMGVFKIMQKQTK
-543 SDLLTKI
+543 
-550 NSKDFAQT
+550 
-558 QAKEKFDNEIFEI
+558 
-571 ELINSGRANLV
+571 
-582 YPKSE
+582 
-587 EDKIARLILQ
+587 
-597 RKTKDRINQSGAK
+597 
-610 TPLEVREVMDRL
+610 
-622 FLDTASVSD
+622 
-631 ALDDTTNVIVGSMT
+631 
-645 EAQRTN
+645 
-651 AYYTINGVEISLAVY
+651 
-666 RDWERRGN
+666 
-674 AQLLQNKKDLAQ
+674 
-686 KELEI
+686 
-691 QQKENPNVKIKAKEV
+691 
-706 RLDEDEKMTQEEI
+706 
-719 MRWYNLE
+719 
-726 TQKTRPEPQRQM
+726 
-738 NHGRAGS
+738 
-745 FRGFG
+745 
-750 L
+750 

>member
-1 MPTVPSSFVPQAN
+1 MPTGPSSFVPQVN
-14 LQDGGEVPLQAPGV
+14 TQDGGMVPLQAPGV

-33 LAADQQVQLGEAMT
+33 LAADQQVQLGQAMT

-61 DKIDEAGAKAADV
+61 DAIDEAGAKAADV

-158 AAEARTNE
+158 SAEARTNE

-178 NQAADVVVNG
+178 NQTADVVVNG

-202 GVAMAEVREIGRLQ
+202 GVAMAEVKEIGRLQ

-240 TNRLMIDGKYQ
+240 TNRLMIDGKLQ

-260 NKAGHLDTNTADSLL
+260 NKAGHLDTKTADSLMS
-275 KSIDANIDR
+275 SIDANIDR

-297 GVADSQTTGG
+297 GIADSQTTGG
-307 YQLPIEGAKMTI
+307 YQLPIDGAKMTI

-339 APFDGTITSVA
+339 SPFDGTVTSIA

-426 AKPPETVQEALKLVT
+426 SKPPETVQEALNLATEQIPNPTLRAQVKASIIKQDEQKKAYEEEQYKAMFNSVMNGDLTKIDPVIYGNLRPSDQKLVT
-441 EQITDPTLRAR
+441 EKVQ
-452 AKASVIEQNEQ
+452 
-463 QQAYAKEQYMQIYN
+463 KE
-477 SVTDMNVAEIN
+477 
-488 PVLFSKLSPKDQQFA
+488 
-503 LAKQRERNDLDFEVQ
+503 NDLNFQVQ

-524 ILTKEWVFEN
+524 ILTKEWLFEN
-534 RELMTKKTY
+534 RKFMTRETY
-543 SDLLTKI
+543 
-550 NSKDFAQT
+550 KDFTKELNSAEFKNKQSD
-558 QAKEKFDNEIFEI
+558 AKI
-571 ELINSGRANLV
+571 GRAHV
-582 YPKSE
+582 
-587 EDKIARLILQ
+587 
-597 RKTKDRINQSGAK
+597 
-610 TPLEVREVMDRL
+610 
-622 FLDTASVSD
+622 
-631 ALDDTTNVIVGSMT
+631 
-645 EAQRTN
+645 
-651 AYYTINGVEISLAVY
+651 
-666 RDWERRGN
+666 
-674 AQLLQNKKDLAQ
+674 
-686 KELEI
+686 
-691 QQKENPNVKIKAKEV
+691 
-706 RLDEDEKMTQEEI
+706 
-719 MRWYNLE
+719 
-726 TQKTRPEPQRQM
+726 
-738 NHGRAGS
+738 
-745 FRGFG
+745 
-750 L
+750 

>member
-14 LQDGGEVPLQAPGV
+14 LQDGGDVPLQAPGV

-33 LAADQQVQLGEAMT
+33 LAADQEVQLGEAMT

-61 DKIDEAGAKAADV
+61 DAIDEAGAKAADV

-79 TQQLLNGQN
+79 IQQLLNGQN

-101 FQAVNDAM
+101 FQAVNDSM

-178 NQAADVVVNG
+178 NQTADVVVNG

-260 NKAGHLDTNTADSLL
+260 NKANHLDTNTADSLL

-284 IAPTEIAS
+284 VAPSEIAS

-307 YQLPIEGAKMTI
+307 FQMPMVGTITI
-319 PEDGAE
+319 PEGGAQN
-325 YGIDIDAAPGTPVL
+325 GIYIDAAPGTDVL
-339 APFDGTITSVA
+339 SPFDGVVELIT
-350 TTNGVTDI
+350 TTDGVTEI
-358 VMTMDDGVMVKMSGL
+358 VMKMDDGVMVKMSGL
-373 ADADMIEAGQR
+373 ASADMVEAGQR
-384 MVVGEQL
+384 LVTGEVL

-400 YEMTKNGKSIDP
+400 YQAFKNNKPIDP
-412 RNANNENPKINREK
+412 RNLNSQNPNINREN
-426 AKPPETVQEALKLVT
+426 AKPPETDQDARKIVT
-441 EQITDPTLRAR
+441 ENIKDPTLRAR
-452 AKASVIEQNEQ
+452 ALESVTKQYEQ
-463 QQAYAKEQYMQIYN
+463 QQAYAKEQYMEVYN
-477 SVTDMNVAEIN
+477 SVIDMNVAEMN
-488 PVLFSKLSPKDQQFA
+488 PILFGRLSPKDQRFA
-503 LAKQRERNDLDFEVQ
+503 IEEQRERNDLDFEVQ

-524 ILTKEWVFEN
+524 ILTEEWVFKN

-543 SDLLTKI
+543 SDLRKKI

-610 TPLEVREVMDRL
+610 TPLEVREVMDRV
-622 FLDTASVSD
+622 FLDTASVGD
-631 ALDDTTNVIVGSMT
+631 AGADTTNVIVASMT
-645 EAQRTN
+645 EAQRTT
-651 AYYTINGVEISLAVY
+651 AYYTINGLEIPLAVY
-666 RDWERRGN
+666 GDIERKGN
-674 AQLLQNKKDLAQ
+674 AKAL
-686 KELEI
+686 ELK
-691 QQKENPNVKIKAKEV
+691 QAKNPNIKGLK
-706 RLDEDEKMTQEEI
+706 LDEDEKVTQEEVVQAYKA
-719 MRWYNLE
+719 MTE
-726 TQKTRPEPQRQM
+726 KTKVKTQLSKPNRMP
-738 NHGRAGS
+738 
-745 FRGFG
+745 GFEI
-750 L
+750 

>member
-14 LQDGGEVPLQAPGV
+14 FQDGGEVPLQAPGV

-101 FQAVNDAM
+101 FQAVNDSM

-139 FQGQILNHRN
+139 FQGQVLNHRN
-149 KQVQVLAVT
+149 KQVQVLAIT
-158 AAEARTNE
+158 SAEARTNE

-178 NQAADVVVNG
+178 NQTADVVVNG

-202 GVAMAEVREIGRLQ
+202 GVAMAEVKEIGRLQ
-216 GFAENSAQMKQ
+216 GFAENSAQMKE
-227 LETKVWSQ
+227 LERKVWSQ
-235 VATGV
+235 VTTGV

-260 NKAGHLDTNTADSLL
+260 NKAGHLDTKTADSLMS
-275 KSIDANIDR
+275 SIDANIDR
-284 IAPTEIAS
+284 IAPTQIAS

-297 GVADSQTTGG
+297 GIGDSQTTGG
-307 YQLPIEGAKMTI
+307 YQLPIDGAKMTI
-319 PEDGAE
+319 PPAGAE
-325 YGIDIDAAPGTPVL
+325 YGIDIDAPPGTPVL
-339 APFDGTITSVA
+339 APFDGTITSIA

-384 MVVGEQL
+384 LVTGEQL

-452 AKASVIEQNEQ
+452 AKASVIEQYEQ
-463 QQAYAKEQYMQIYN
+463 KQAYAKEQYMAVYN

-488 PVLFSKLSPKDQQFA
+488 PILFGQLSPEDQELFTK
-503 LAKQRERNDLDFEVQ
+503 KQRERNDLDFEVQ
-518 LAENPE
+518 LAENPQ
-524 ILTKEWVFEN
+524 ILTKEWLFKN
-534 RELMTKKTY
+534 RKDMTTQTYISLTKELNSAEFKNKQSDAKVNADQLNETLYRNGLNDLASPKSGDDAQASASLYLRNSINQQIAIEQTRLKRKPTTDEIQKIIDKSIMNRGIVKGFWSDTLGQTPIASLSRAQQAERNGDAFVTIQGIDIPLADYKSAYNSYVKKHKRDPSDFELMGVFK
-543 SDLLTKI
+543 LM
-550 NSKDFAQT
+550 Q
-558 QAKEKFDNEIFEI
+558 EKLN
-571 ELINSGRANLV
+571 
-582 YPKSE
+582 
-587 EDKIARLILQ
+587 DKQ
-597 RKTKDRINQSGAK
+597 
-610 TPLEVREVMDRL
+610 
-622 FLDTASVSD
+622 
-631 ALDDTTNVIVGSMT
+631 
-645 EAQRTN
+645 
-651 AYYTINGVEISLAVY
+651 
-666 RDWERRGN
+666 
-674 AQLLQNKKDLAQ
+674 
-686 KELEI
+686 
-691 QQKENPNVKIKAKEV
+691 
-706 RLDEDEKMTQEEI
+706 
-719 MRWYNLE
+719 
-726 TQKTRPEPQRQM
+726 
-738 NHGRAGS
+738 
-745 FRGFG
+745 
-750 L
+750 

>member
-14 LQDGGEVPLQAPGV
+14 LQDGGDVPLQAPGV

-33 LAADQQVQLGEAMT
+33 LAADQEVQLGEAMT

-61 DKIDEAGAKAADV
+61 DAIDEAGAKAADV

-79 TQQLLNGQN
+79 IQQLLNGQN

-101 FQAVNDAM
+101 FQAVNDSM

-178 NQAADVVVNG
+178 NQTADVVVNG

-260 NKAGHLDTNTADSLL
+260 NKANHLDTNTADSLL

-284 IAPTEIAS
+284 VAPSEIAS

-307 YQLPIEGAKMTI
+307 FQMPMVGTITI
-319 PEDGAE
+319 PEGGAQN
-325 YGIDIDAAPGTPVL
+325 GIYIDAAPGTDVL
-339 APFDGTITSVA
+339 SPFDGVVELIT
-350 TTNGVTDI
+350 TTDGVTEI
-358 VMTMDDGVMVKMSGL
+358 VMKMDDGVMVKMSGL
-373 ADADMIEAGQR
+373 ASADMVEAGQR
-384 MVVGEQL
+384 LVTGEVL

-400 YEMTKNGKSIDP
+400 YQAVKNNKPIDP
-412 RNANNENPKINREK
+412 RNLNSQNPNINREN
-426 AKPPETVQEALKLVT
+426 AKPPETEQEARKIAT
-441 EQITDPTLRAR
+441 EQIPDPAMRAQ
-452 AKASVIEQNEQ
+452 AIASITKQNEQ
-463 QQAYAKEQYMQIYN
+463 QQAYAKEQYMELFN
-477 SVTDMNVAEIN
+477 SVIDMNVAEMN
-488 PVLFSKLSPKDQQFA
+488 PILFGRLSPKDQRFA
-503 LAKQRERNDLDFEVQ
+503 LVEQRERNDLDFEVQ

-524 ILTKEWVFEN
+524 ILTEEWVFKN

-543 SDLLTKI
+543 SDLRKKI

-610 TPLEVREVMDRL
+610 TPLEVREVMDRV
-622 FLDTASVSD
+622 FLDTASVGD
-631 ALDDTTNVIVGSMT
+631 AGADTTNVIVASMT
-645 EAQRTN
+645 EAQRTT
-651 AYYTINGVEISLAVY
+651 AYYTINGLEIPLAVY
-666 RDWERRGN
+666 GDIERKGN
-674 AQLLQNKKDLAQ
+674 AKAL
-686 KELEI
+686 ELK
-691 QQKENPNVKIKAKEV
+691 QAKNPNIKGLK
-706 RLDEDEKMTQEEI
+706 LDEDEKVTQEEVVQAYKA
-719 MRWYNLE
+719 MTE
-726 TQKTRPEPQRQM
+726 KTKVKTQLSKPNRMP
-738 NHGRAGS
+738 
-745 FRGFG
+745 GFEI
-750 L
+750 

>member
-14 LQDGGEVPLQAPGV
+14 LQDGGDVPLQAPGV

-33 LAADQQVQLGEAMT
+33 LAADQEVQLGEAMT

-61 DKIDEAGAKAADV
+61 DAIDEAGAKAADV

-101 FQAVNDAM
+101 FQAVNDSM

-139 FQGQILNHRN
+139 FQGQVLNHRN

-158 AAEARTNE
+158 SAEARTNE

-178 NQAADVVVNG
+178 NQTADVVVNG

-260 NKAGHLDTNTADSLL
+260 NKANHLDTNTADSLL

-284 IAPTEIAS
+284 VAPLEIAS

-297 GVADSQTTGG
+297 GVADSKTTGG
-307 YQLPIEGAKMTI
+307 YQPPIEGAKMTI

-339 APFDGTITSVA
+339 SPFDGTVTSIA

-373 ADADMIEAGQR
+373 ADADMVEAGQR
-384 MVVGEQL
+384 LVTGEQL

-412 RNANNENPKINREK
+412 RNANNENPNINREK
-426 AKPPETVQEALKLVT
+426 AKPPETLQDALRLVT
-441 EQITDPTLRAR
+441 EQVTDPTLRAR
-452 AKASVIEQNEQ
+452 AKASVIEQYEQ
-463 QQAYAKEQYMQIYN
+463 QQAYAKEQYQAIFN
-477 SVTDMNVAEIN
+477 SVIDKNVNEIN
-488 PVLFSKLSPKDQQFA
+488 PEIFGRLKPEDQEFFTKKLK
-503 LAKQRERNDLDFEVQ
+503 ERNDLDFEVQ
-518 LAENPE
+518 LAENPQ
-524 ILTKEWVFEN
+524 ILTKEWLFEN
-534 RELMTKKTY
+534 RKDMTQQTY
-543 SDLLTKI
+543 ISLTKEL
-550 NSKDFAQT
+550 NNKGF
-558 QAKEKFDNEIFEI
+558 KEKQFEATFDSDALGAMLLSNG
-571 ELINSGRANLV
+571 LQDLV
-582 YPKSE
+582 NPKSDE
-587 EDKIARLILQ
+587 NKQ
-597 RKTKDRINQSGAK
+597 RYLMLSNAVKDWIYDAQIKKGK
-610 TPLEVREVMDRL
+610 PLNRTEKLEVMDQV
-622 FLDTASVSD
+622 FLNRVALRDGWFSDTQNKISETLLPKERGIAYYPEIP
-631 ALDDTTNVIVGSMT
+631 ANYRAAILKQVGS
-645 EAQRTN
+645 RKL
-651 AYYTINGVEISLAVY
+651 S
-666 RDWERRGN
+666 EREMN
-674 AQLLQNKKDLAQ
+674 
-686 KELEI
+686 I
-691 QQKENPNVKIKAKEV
+691 
-706 RLDEDEKMTQEEI
+706 MYQE
-719 MRWYNLE
+719 MKRN
-726 TQKTRPEPQRQM
+726 Q
-738 NHGRAGS
+738 
-745 FRGFG
+745 
-750 L
+750 

>member
-14 LQDGGEVPLQAPGV
+14 LQDGGDVPLQAPGV

-33 LAADQQVQLGEAMT
+33 LAADQEVQLGEAMT

-61 DKIDEAGAKAADV
+61 DAIDEAGAKAADV

-166 YVGLAVNDYNKR
+166 YVGLAVNDYDKR
-178 NQAADVVVNG
+178 NQTADVVVNG

-202 GVAMAEVREIGRLQ
+202 GVAMAEVKEIGRLQ
-216 GFAENSAQMKQ
+216 GFAENSAQMKE

-240 TNRLMIDGKYQ
+240 TSRLMIDGKYQ

-260 NKAGHLDTNTADSLL
+260 NKAGHLDMKTADSLM
-275 KSIDANIDR
+275 SSVDANIKR
-284 IAPTEIAS
+284 IAPTQIAS
-292 NIWST
+292 NIWSS
-297 GVADSQTTGG
+297 GIADSQTTGG
-307 YQLPIEGAKMTI
+307 YQLPIDGAKMTI

-339 APFDGTITSVA
+339 APFDGTVTSIA

-373 ADADMIEAGQR
+373 ADANMVEAGQR
-384 MVVGEQL
+384 LVTGEQL

-412 RNANNENPKINREK
+412 RNANNENPNINREK
-426 AKPPETVQEALKLVT
+426 AKPPETLQDALKLVT
-441 EQITDPTLRAR
+441 EQVSDPTMRAQ
-452 AKASVIEQNEQ
+452 AKASVIKQHDQ
-463 QQAYAKEQYMQIYN
+463 QQAYAKEQYLAVFN
-477 SVTDMNVAEIN
+477 SVIDKNVAEIN
-488 PVLFSKLSPKDQQFA
+488 PVLFGQLSPEDQELFTK
-503 LAKQRERNDLDFEVQ
+503 KQRERNDLDFEVQ
-518 LAENPE
+518 LAQNPK
-524 ILTKEWVFEN
+524 ILTPEWLKDN
-534 RELMTKKTY
+534 APNMTKQTY
-543 SDLLTKI
+543 VSLLKEM
-550 NSKDFAQT
+550 NSKDFKENQN
-558 QAKEKFDNEIFEI
+558 QASFDAGVLDV
-571 ELINSGRANLV
+571 ELINNGLSDLV
-582 YPKSE
+582 DSKN
-587 EDKIARLILQ
+587 EDKKRQYLILSQ
-597 RKTKDRINQSGAK
+597 SIKQAIYVEQKGRKPLDPNEKRDIIRKKLLDRATVTIGWDNPGVPVA
-610 TPLEVREVMDRL
+610 
-622 FLDTASVSD
+622 
-631 ALDDTTNVIVGSMT
+631 SMT
-645 EAQRTN
+645 AEQLRSAIYPIAGIDIPAQDYALIVQAAGANTLSDQEIAQ
-651 AYYTINGVEISLAVY
+651 AYK
-666 RDWERRGN
+666 
-674 AQLLQNKKDLAQ
+674 QM
-686 KELEI
+686 
-691 QQKENPNVKIKAKEV
+691 KAK
-706 RLDEDEKMTQEEI
+706 K
-719 MRWYNLE
+719 
-726 TQKTRPEPQRQM
+726 
-738 NHGRAGS
+738 
-745 FRGFG
+745 
-750 L
+750 